1 MEASPQ
7 STEPRQPTTPQVTA
21 PPSDRTIAIVAVL
34 LLLIGMPFAWLSDDP
49 SSGDKIAFAVALLI
63 MLAVLYALVA
73 WLLPRER
80 ALGTERA
87 SRTAMILGIVGFVLC
102 LVFWTGL
109 PIPIGAAALAL
120 GLPLRQAVAGG
131 SGNGRATAGVVLG
144 GLAMLIAFVLLL
156 VG

>member
-1 MEASPQ
+1 M
-7 STEPRQPTTPQVTA
+7 
-21 PPSDRTIAIVAVL
+21 IAIVAVL
-34 LLLIGMPFAWLSDDP
+34 LLLIGMPFAWLTDDP
-49 SSGDKIAFAVALLI
+49 STGDKIAFVVALLI
-63 MLAVLYALVA
+63 MLAVLYGLVA

-87 SRTAMILGIVGFVLC
+87 SRTAMVLGIVAFVLC

-120 GLPLRQAVAGG
+120 GLPLRQAATGG

-144 GLAMLIAFVLLL
+144 GLAILIAFVLLL
-156 VG
+156 IG